1 RSHHQAYAYLLTD
14 PDAKPTA
21 QARKRLEAI
30 SMMEE
35 LGSGFYLAMHDLEI
49 RGAGEVLGDQQSG
62 EIAQVGFSLYSEM
75 LKRAVR
81 ALQSGQESSIESPL
95 DAVSEI
101 NLHTPALLPTDYCPD
116 VQERLTLYKR
126 LANCDVEDELI
137 ALREELVDRFGN
149 LPPQTQALIET
160 HRLRQLL
167 RPWDILKLDASP
179 TQIAIQF
186 GKNAPIDPVKV
197 ILLVQQNKQTRMS
210 GPDKLIRR
218 ADLPEL
224 RQRVEGVKKL
234 LEEVRQT

>member
-1 RSHHQAYAYLLTD
+1 
-14 PDAKPTA
+14 
-21 QARKRLEAI
+21 
-30 SMMEE
+30 
-35 LGSGFYLAMHDLEI
+35 
-49 RGAGEVLGDQQSG
+49 
-62 EIAQVGFSLYSEM
+62 M

-81 ALQSGQESSIESPL
+81 ALQSGQEPGIESPL

-126 LANCDVEDELI
+126 LANCDDEDDLI
-137 ALREELVDRFGN
+137 ALREELVDRFGE

-179 TQIAIQF
+179 TQIAVQF

-197 ILLVQQNKQTRMS
+197 ILLVQQNRHTRMS
-210 GPDKLIRR
+210 GPDKLVRQ

-224 RQRVEGVKKL
+224 RQRVEGVKRL
-234 LEEVRQT
+234 LEEVRQSELPA